1 MEKASSN
8 ACARR
13 RTWSFVALVFV
24 VLLGLASRR
33 YPVLFPEA
41 LGKYPGDALWA
52 LMVFVAWGI
61 VFPRKPTWQI
71 FVYTLAASY
80 CVEFC
85 KLYRAPWLD
94 DFRNSTIGHLLLGSS
109 FSWQNLI
116 AYMVG
121 AVIGAV
127 AERLVKC

>member
-1 MEKASSN
+1 VEKALSN
-8 ACARR
+8 ARARR
-13 RTWSFVALVFV
+13 RTWSIVALVFV

-33 YPVLFPEA
+33 YPVLFPAA

-61 VFPRKPTWQI
+61 VFPRKPTLRI
-71 FVYTLAASY
+71 FVYTVVTSY

-85 KLYRAPWLD
+85 KLYRTPWLD
-94 DFRNSTIGHLLLGSS
+94 DFHNSTIGHLLLGST

-116 AYMVG
+116 AYTAG
-121 AVIGAV
+121 AAIGVV
-127 AERLVKC
+127 AERVVKY